1 MPCEGWSEV
10 RRNALACASPW
21 HSGDRYIASR
31 LDAYERRI
39 EFRRL
44 TDQGR
49 QTVVLDRIVCRA
61 CMRAEVE
68 DRRPTGDHSTAELFR
83 ND

>member
-1 MPCEGWSEV
+1 M
-10 RRNALACASPW
+10 
-21 HSGDRYIASR
+21 
-31 LDAYERRI
+31 DAFERRI

-49 QTVVLDRIVCRA
+49 QTVIKDRTVCRA

-68 DRRPTGDHSTAELFR
+68 DRRGNGGPDTGELFG

>member
-1 MPCEGWSEV
+1 V
-10 RRNALACASPW
+10 RRDDLACASPW
-21 HSGDRYIASR
+21 HQGDRYVASR
-31 LDAYERRI
+31 LDAFERRI

-49 QTVVLDRIVCRA
+49 QSVVLDRIVCRA

-68 DRRPTGDHSTAELFR
+68 DRRSTGDAGTAPLFG